1 MKKLALYET
10 GQGRWPQLI
19 ILANQLRQEEEA
31 KQRERAKLAQARA
44 DAVAAKR
51 AYEAP
56 AKAAAKAAKKAVKNA
71 LILSGRR
78 KQPGAAA
85 GQGGG
90 AAAGSGG
97 RQLQQPGAAAGQQGG
112 GAAAGSGG
120 RQQQQPGAAA
130 GQQGG
135 GTAAGSGGR
144 QQQQPGA
151 VAGQQGGGAAAG
163 SGGRRQGKA
172 TGGCPGQGAPTTRP
186 AVEEDPVDRTV
197 PAGEF
202 PPGLPF
208 LCSLAQITEGTDRA
222 ERLAKEGLL
231 PAELIY
237 MQLED
242 VFLHPKWLKMHD
254 KIIIMGPV
262 LKYLLQGYF
271 GEQERKRLFE

>member
-1 MKKLALYET
+1 M
-10 GQGRWPQLI
+10 
-19 ILANQLRQEEEA
+19 
-31 KQRERAKLAQARA
+31 
-44 DAVAAKR
+44 
-51 AYEAP
+51 
-56 AKAAAKAAKKAVKNA
+56 
-71 LILSGRR
+71 
-78 KQPGAAA
+78 
-85 GQGGG
+85 
-90 AAAGSGG
+90 
-97 RQLQQPGAAAGQQGG
+97 
-112 GAAAGSGG
+112 
-120 RQQQQPGAAA
+120 
-130 GQQGG
+130 
-135 GTAAGSGGR
+135 
-144 QQQQPGA
+144 
-151 VAGQQGGGAAAG
+151 
-163 SGGRRQGKA
+163 
-172 TGGCPGQGAPTTRP
+172 
-186 AVEEDPVDRTV
+186 DRTV

>member
-1 MKKLALYET
+1 MHGIPHLSPHSGLVYRANMKKLALYET

-97 RQLQQPGAAAGQQGG
+97 RQLQQPGELLGSRGEGPLPAVAAGGRARPQV
-112 GAAAGSGG
+112 AALG
-120 RQQQQPGAAA
+120 REHQ
-130 GQQGG
+130 
-135 GTAAGSGGR
+135 
-144 QQQQPGA
+144 
-151 VAGQQGGGAAAG
+151 
-163 SGGRRQGKA
+163 
-172 TGGCPGQGAPTTRP
+172 
-186 AVEEDPVDRTV
+186 
-197 PAGEF
+197 
-202 PPGLPF
+202 PPGLQ
-208 LCSLAQITEGTDRA
+208 LRRIRWTARYLRQSSLLVCPSFA
-222 ERLAKEGLL
+222 RLHKSTRE
-231 PAELIY
+231 PI
-237 MQLED
+237 
-242 VFLHPKWLKMHD
+242 
-254 KIIIMGPV
+254 V
-262 LKYLLQGYF
+262 LSV
-271 GEQERKRLFE
+271 

>member
-97 RQLQQPGAAAGQQGG
+97 RQLQQPGELLGSRGEGPLPAV
-112 GAAAGSGG
+112 AAGSSSSRVQWLGSRGEGPLPAVAAGG
-120 RQQQQPGAAA
+120 RARPQVAAL
-130 GQQGG
+130 
-135 GTAAGSGGR
+135 GR
-144 QQQQPGA
+144 EHQ
-151 VAGQQGGGAAAG
+151 
-163 SGGRRQGKA
+163 
-172 TGGCPGQGAPTTRP
+172 
-186 AVEEDPVDRTV
+186 
-197 PAGEF
+197 
-202 PPGLPF
+202 PPGLQLRRIRWTARYPRGSSPLVCPSF
-208 LCSLAQITEGTDRA
+208 A
-222 ERLAKEGLL
+222 RLHKSQRE
-231 PAELIY
+231 PI
-237 MQLED
+237 
-242 VFLHPKWLKMHD
+242 
-254 KIIIMGPV
+254 V
-262 LKYLLQGYF
+262 LSV
-271 GEQERKRLFE
+271 